1 MAKILLQACSAEIE
15 VKKSRFLAHLVCVGN
30 GQDIKKIV
38 HESRQKHPRAR
49 HVCYAYVLK
58 NGQSGSNDDGEPHGT
73 AGRPLLEV
81 LTHSGLVDVCVLVIR
96 YFGGTLLGKGGL
108 ARAYK
113 DAAKEALAG
122 ARMQDFIEKESRQ
135 YCLSY
140 AQFEK
145 LKRILEAKEIDY
157 HTQFTD
163 EVCVTYQAE
172 HLVCCDIDEKIKML

>member
-1 MAKILLQACSAEIE
+1 MAKILLQASSAEIE
-15 VKKSRFLAHLVCVGN
+15 VKKSRFLAHLVSVGN
-30 GQDIKKIV
+30 VQDIKKFV
-38 HESRQKHPRAR
+38 HESRQNHPRAR

-73 AGRPLLEV
+73 AGRPLLEI
-81 LTHSGLVDVCVLVIR
+81 LNHSDLIDVCVLVIR

-113 DAAKEALAG
+113 DAAKEALAK
-122 ARMQDFIEKESRQ
+122 AQMQDFIEKESRQ
-135 YCLSY
+135 YHLSY

-145 LKRILEAKEIDY
+145 LKKILQTKEIEY

-163 EVCVTYQAE
+163 EVCVIYQAQR
-172 HLVCCDIDEKIKML
+172 LLCCEIDEKIKML